1 MDRLR
6 GELQKAREHG
16 VKEIRVLDRTFNATP
31 RHAIDRLNLFAEEF
45 SDLRFHLEIHPAFLP
60 RHFRDTLVA
69 MPKGLLHLEVG
80 VQTTHPE
87 ALVAAG
93 RAGKPE
99 VNWEGLSFLCG
110 LDNVDVHADLIGAL
124 PRLNI
129 DHQIQDLCDLTL
141 LRPAELQLE
150 ILKIL
155 PGTPLAHQAK
165 GYGLKYA
172 PDPPYETLETPEM
185 SSAEVQTTVHFSRIV
200 DRFFNQSVLQ
210 PAVIAAVEKDARF
223 YINFLDFLKEETDPA
238 PPMSL
243 KRRADFLYRYL
254 MGRDQEAAELVAFHW
269 LLAGMPP
276 DNAPG
281 KPTRWK
287 LGVPNDAVQVAGN
300 GNTTREGRVW
310 QLAGREGATWFVFDR
325 AKDRFPVGVYQSK
338 VKSRKSVVS

>member
-1 MDRLR
+1 M
-6 GELQKAREHG
+6 
-16 VKEIRVLDRTFNATP
+16 
-31 RHAIDRLNLFAEEF
+31 
-45 SDLRFHLEIHPAFLP
+45 
-60 RHFRDTLVA
+60 
-69 MPKGLLHLEVG
+69 
-80 VQTTHPE
+80 
-87 ALVAAG
+87 
-93 RAGKPE
+93 
-99 VNWEGLSFLCG
+99 
-110 LDNVDVHADLIGAL
+110 
-124 PRLNI
+124 
-129 DHQIQDLCDLTL
+129 
-141 LRPAELQLE
+141 
-150 ILKIL
+150 

-325 AKDRFPVGVYQSK
+325 AKDRFPVGVYQSN